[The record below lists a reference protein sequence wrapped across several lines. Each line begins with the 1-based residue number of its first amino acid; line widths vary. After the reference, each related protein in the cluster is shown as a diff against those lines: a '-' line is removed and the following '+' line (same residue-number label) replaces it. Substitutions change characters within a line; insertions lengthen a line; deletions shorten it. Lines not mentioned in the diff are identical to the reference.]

1 MSGLN
6 FSLSKRKEKIKQ
18 AANKGNLRENLNF
31 EGDNKNDTSRI
42 GNVTFHEEMLT
53 TPRSQIENTVYLKV
67 LESATIRE
75 GTLIH
80 CNASEKKVFYFGK
93 KNVFFHYKVRTCIVM
108 IMTFLTKSV
117 FSLDILS

>member
-18 AANKGNLRENLNF
+18 AANKGNHKENLNF

-42 GNVTFHEEMLT
+42 GNVTFQEEMLT

-75 GTLIH
+75 GTIIP
-80 CNASEKKVFYFGK
+80 CNANEKKVFYFGK
-93 KNVFFHYKVRTCIVM
+93 KNVFF
-108 IMTFLTKSV
+108 S
-117 FSLDILS
+117 SS